1 MRVAIIGAGPC
12 GSALATFLARQGAE
26 VALFDLEKD
35 PLELENLFDRPERQ
49 QEVQK
54 LKDALLAWFQD
65 EARTAPYL
73 DLEARQVAQP
83 NVPRDRAGAERS
95 MQEYLNRKMSQPP

>member
-1 MRVAIIGAGPC
+1 MRLLCRGH
-12 GSALATFLARQGAE
+12 AE
-26 VALFDLEKD
+26 PVS
-35 PLELENLFDRPERQ
+35 
-49 QEVQK
+49 
-54 LKDALLAWFQD
+54 

>member
-1 MRVAIIGAGPC
+1 V
-12 GSALATFLARQGAE
+12 S
-26 VALFDLEKD
+26 
-35 PLELENLFDRPERQ
+35 
-49 QEVQK
+49 
-54 LKDALLAWFQD
+54 